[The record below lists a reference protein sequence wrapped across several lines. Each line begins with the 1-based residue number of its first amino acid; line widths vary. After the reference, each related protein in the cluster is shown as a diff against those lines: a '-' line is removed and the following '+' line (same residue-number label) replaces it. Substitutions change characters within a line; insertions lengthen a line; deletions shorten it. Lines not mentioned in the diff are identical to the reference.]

1 MILCNLF
8 STFFSLV
15 RIPSMH
21 IFLSRY
27 CSSVHF
33 TLIYCDSLFVHPDSN
48 RTVQM
53 ATQEDSRKHLPT
65 AIDDLITG
73 FDPKKL
79 KHADLLE
86 KNPLP
91 SKEGWWIIFPHISF
105 NLWVGLWL
113 TFFYHFQPAL
123 PLSLWLLRLFM
134 SCFNRSTHLSLR
146 LLMGQDPLTFKSISE
161 RFCLNIM
168 SDRTMTIFSS

>member
-15 RIPSMH
+15 QIPSMH

-33 TLIYCDSLFVHPDSN
+33 TLIYCNSLFVHPDSN
-48 RTVQM
+48 RTVKM

-113 TFFYHFQPAL
+113 TFF
-123 PLSLWLLRLFM
+123 LSL
-134 SCFNRSTHLSLR
+134 STSSS
-146 LLMGQDPLTFKSISE
+146 SISVAVE
-161 RFCLNIM
+161 AFHVLFQSVHPPQFTSAHGAGSFNFQEYLGKILPEHHE
-168 SDRTMTIFSS
+168 